1 MISDLELRMNY
12 LRIPIDVL
20 INEDLKKKEELQY
33 EPEQLE
39 INISQYVREEDE
51 SDTEPEG
58 NPTYIIIQM

>member
-1 MISDLELRMNY
+1 MNY